1 MTWPRGDVG
10 SDTGVMSDALLRM
23 EYSQDE
29 LGGKP
34 SHHGLFSRFGKCVP
48 TDVDFSLFAKRDG
61 GTGLKYAGC
70 LVDRL
75 RCRELF
81 GADRPLGVHD
91 GATGCGRCAV
101 AMPFVLT

>member
-1 MTWPRGDVG
+1 MGPASKDRNREAVAAHNAATAPPSSNRMTWPRGDVG

-75 RCRELF
+75 RC
-81 GADRPLGVHD
+81 
-91 GATGCGRCAV
+91 
-101 AMPFVLT
+101 